1 MSVGV
6 ELLNGP
12 CYGLGYSALVEHAGY
27 VAPLGTCNTVQG
39 LANICYDSVGY
50 ALGKFEEVTI

>member
-50 ALGKFEEVTI
+50 ALGKFEA